1 MAADTASLTSPPP
14 QIRNLRTLLT
24 SLKTCTDGETVTVE
38 DLLNSVG
45 RRAFGPLLLLLGFIS
60 ISPLT
65 VVPGATW
72 LVALVTLLIAG
83 QVAVG
88 FKRPWL
94 PKKALRVEFPR
105 SALVSGVDTM
115 QKTAYVVDQL
125 LKPRICFL
133 TAPPFIQLIALIA
146 VAAALVTFPLGLVPF
161 GPVLPGIAVMFIG
174 LGVTSRDGVMV
185 LLAGGSLIG
194 SFFIVAKVLERLF

>member
-1 MAADTASLTSPPP
+1 MAADTASIASPPG
-14 QIRNLRTLLT
+14 QIRNLQTLLM
-24 SLKTCTDGETVTVE
+24 SLTTCTDGETVTVE

-72 LVALVTLLIAG
+72 LVALVTLLIAV
-83 QVAVG
+83 QVALG
-88 FKRPWL
+88 FERPWL
-94 PKKALRVEFPR
+94 PAKALNAEFPR
-105 SALVSGVDTM
+105 SALVTGVNAM
-115 QKTAYVVDQL
+115 RKTAYVIDQL
-125 LKPRICFL
+125 LQPRICFL
-133 TAPPFIQLIALIA
+133 TRPPFIQLIALIA
-146 VAAALVTFPLGLVPF
+146 IAAALVTFPLGLVPF

-194 SFFIVAKVLERLF
+194 SFVIVAKVLERLF